1 MSPLAQDVVLHDGE
15 VVRIRPVQAADE
27 KAVWTLLDHL
37 SIESRRRRFFTAAP
51 DLSRAAH
58 WATEANPDRAGLVA
72 ETTSGEIVGHGVV
85 VRARGESAEV
95 AFEVAEDHR
104 RRGLAGAL
112 LDRLARAARELG
124 ITVLQ
129 AYVLPENADML
140 SVFRDHF
147 PTQEK
152 TRDGVICV
160 TIPIELSVGSHGSAS
175 APVEQRD
182 SRTVLGV
189 LGQ

>member
-1 MSPLAQDVVLHDGE
+1 MHDGE
-15 VVRIRPVQAADE
+15 VVRVRPVEARDE
-27 KAVWTLLDHL
+27 KAVWTFLDHL
-37 SIESRRRRFFTAAP
+37 SLESRCRRFFTAAP

-72 ETTSGEIVGHGVV
+72 ETAFGEIVGHGVF
-85 VRARGESAEV
+85 VRARGQSAEV

-104 RRGLAGAL
+104 RRGLAGAP
-112 LDRLARAARELG
+112 LDRLAGAARDLG
-124 ITVLQ
+124 ISVLQ

-147 PTQEK
+147 PTQEQ

-160 TIPIELSVGSHGSAS
+160 TIPIAEPSTGPHGNAPRQSSNVTAAWCWAS
-175 APVEQRD
+175 RA
-182 SRTVLGV
+182 GN
-189 LGQ
+189 GY